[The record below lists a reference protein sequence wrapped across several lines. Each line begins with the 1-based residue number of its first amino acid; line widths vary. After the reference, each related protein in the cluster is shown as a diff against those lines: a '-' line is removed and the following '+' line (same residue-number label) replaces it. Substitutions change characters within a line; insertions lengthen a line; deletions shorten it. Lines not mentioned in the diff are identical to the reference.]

1 MSELSIRLQRGR
13 DGPDVLSCVRA
24 DGSRTWQRLPGGLPV
39 HDLMHYAVEKSLGL
53 RDGFYGLVA
62 RGWNITDFYP
72 RENRDKLPPEAGWE
86 EFVVA
91 LLQTEMS
98 DGIERSAPE
107 FNATLA
113 DMQRGCGVS
122 PTRELTEAELA
133 AIRTLSFELA
143 TQWWALGPGGAMDLR
158 LECATTASR

>member
-13 DGPDVLSCVRA
+13 DGPDVISCVRA

-39 HDLMHYAVEKSLGL
+39 HDLMHYAVEKVLGL

-62 RGWNITDFYP
+62 RGWNMADFYP
-72 RENRDKLPPEAGWE
+72 RENRANLPIEAEWE
-86 EFVVA
+86 EFLVA

-98 DGIERSAPE
+98 DGVERSAPE

-113 DMQRGCGVS
+113 DMLRGGGLS
-122 PTRELTEAELA
+122 PSRELTEAELA
-133 AIRTLSFELA
+133 AVRTLSFELA
-143 TQWWALGPGGAMDLR
+143 TQWWALAPGAAMDLR
-158 LECATTASR
+158 LDCAHVATS